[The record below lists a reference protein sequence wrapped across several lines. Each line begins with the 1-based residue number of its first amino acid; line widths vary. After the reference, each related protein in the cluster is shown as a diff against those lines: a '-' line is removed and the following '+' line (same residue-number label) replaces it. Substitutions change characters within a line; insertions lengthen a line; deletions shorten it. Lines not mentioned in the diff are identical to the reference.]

1 MPNLEERSLAH
12 FLSWSVGPVGM
23 KEPGAYGDFFEK
35 FLFNSL
41 NKLKLASAMRW
52 TIWAECAAKPREEVP
67 CQAKHNE

>member
-41 NKLKLASAMRW
+41 NKLKLAAQRAGESRGRDTRLCVW
-52 TIWAECAAKPREEVP
+52 S
-67 CQAKHNE
+67 